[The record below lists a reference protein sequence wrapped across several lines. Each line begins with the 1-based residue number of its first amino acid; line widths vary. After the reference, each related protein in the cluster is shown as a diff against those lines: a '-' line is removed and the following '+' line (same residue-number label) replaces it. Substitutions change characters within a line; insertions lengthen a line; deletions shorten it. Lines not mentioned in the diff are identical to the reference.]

1 MPEQTTTHEHTEE
14 HFCDFPVFLA
24 DNLELGV
31 SALEARD
38 ATNAEVNE
46 LIKQTI
52 KHLVLHEVGHTL
64 GLNHNM
70 KASQTVSLENL
81 HNTDWTDK
89 HGLVGSVM
97 DYTPINPWHRKEV
110 LKANILPMLQVRT
123 TSGLFNSGTI
133 RIWTVKSERRTLKR
147 SLEPLLTFG
156 NDADD
161 MRSAGKAIDP
171 RVNVGDLSGD
181 TLAWSEQRLRLG
193 CRDNEQLVYG

>member
-1 MPEQTTTHEHTEE
+1 M
-14 HFCDFPVFLA
+14 A

-97 DYTPINPWHRKEV
+97 DYTPINLAAKGSTQGKYFADAPGSYDIW
-110 LKANILPMLQVRT
+110 AIQFWVR
-123 TSGLFNSGTI
+123 S
-133 RIWTVKSERRTLKR
+133 
-147 SLEPLLTFG
+147 
-156 NDADD
+156 
-161 MRSAGKAIDP
+161 
-171 RVNVGDLSGD
+171 
-181 TLAWSEQRLRLG
+181 
-193 CRDNEQLVYG
+193 